1 PPLFPYTTLYRSR
14 SRTLP
19 DGTIELP
26 APHRRGACPACNHL
40 HGTTD
45 WFRSQERRSRVEGTN
60 GILKSR
66 LGMRSEAARVCGLTR
81 VSLVLAA
88 WCVAFNLTMA
98 DRETR
103 LAATGTTPT
112 RRRRRRRISRAER
125 DDTAALAEPEPTPT
139 TANADRPP
147 TRPPSKP
154 PRRAQLPAAL
164 RHLAT

>member
-1 PPLFPYTTLYRSR
+1 MPRLQPPPPPPNQQCCQKQTVRFSPTDLAFTQP
-14 SRTLP
+14 
-19 DGTIELP
+19 
-26 APHRRGACPACNHL
+26 HL